1 MADRI
6 FSPHYGQESYNSY
19 LDRLHSATLEDYTAE
34 SKAAALITTRM
45 LMQRGNGRKL
55 VDRKLFTETRDSFLA
70 SASFKK
76 MMKDPRVKETLRQ
89 NDTDGLIYLLNETE
103 KKRQEDLDRRYKRP
117 EDKAVVAKDAELLK
131 NAIEGLKGS
140 AGTAPT
146 TGSPEI
152 EARGRQYGE
161 MMKQLEHAKTLAD
174 HGIQLSG
181 EQTKALITA
190 VKAYNDGG
198 KTHVKPGG
206 EKQAE
211 GFTESMVLLK
221 NYMPAKQ
228 FNTYCK
234 LMNTARQVENPG
246 NLDYVSPEAFAP
258 QRLTGARTAKE
269 LMAENRRQ
277 LQVAFGTEAAAEAMA
292 IRQLSGGDPNK
303 LLRPEEVERQARKI
317 NVPGSAFVKAM
328 QDPKTRDELRNLA
341 ELGEADEV
349 ASDLGKIV
357 TNAAK
362 ERVTRTAQGEV
373 NRSIRKLTGGGPLNR
388 YFTQQH
394 LANVLAARELALNA
408 TGEEQITNAAFR
420 ERAEQVQRDPAF
432 QRMSERYINNPA
444 YRESMNK
451 SLRQDSTARDLAA
464 QYDLEKQPLQP
475 RRDRAQPE
483 AGPQQQENR
492 QPNAPEQNAQVV

>member
-1 MADRI
+1 MADPI
-6 FSPHYGQESYNSY
+6 FSAHEYETYNNY
-19 LDRLHSATLEDYTAE
+19 LTRLHEASLEDYTPE
-34 SKAAALITTRM
+34 SKAAALMAARM
-45 LMQRGNGRKL
+45 LMQRDGGRKR
-55 VDRKLFTETRDSFLA
+55 VDRKLLAETRDSFLA
-70 SASFKK
+70 SPSFKK
-76 MMKDPRVKETLRQ
+76 MMKDPRTIETLRQ
-89 NDTDGLIYLLNETE
+89 NDTDGLIYLLSDTE

-117 EDKAVVAKDAELLK
+117 EDREVVAKDAELLK
-131 NAIEGLKGS
+131 NAIDGLKES
-140 AGTAPT
+140 AGNAPS

-152 EARGRQYGE
+152 EARSRQYGE
-161 MMKQLEHAKTLAD
+161 MMKQLEHAKTLAE

-211 GFTESMVLLK
+211 GFTQSMALLK
-221 NYMPAKQ
+221 NYMPARQ
-228 FNTYCK
+228 FNSYCRR
-234 LMNTARQVENPG
+234 MNTARQVEDPG
-246 NLDYVSPEAFAP
+246 NLNYVSPEAFAP

-269 LMAENRRQ
+269 LMAENRKQ
-277 LQVAFGTEAAAEAMA
+277 LQVAFGTEAAAEALA

-303 LLRPEEVERQARKI
+303 LLRPEEVESRARKI
-317 NVPGSAFVKAM
+317 NMPGSAFVKAM

-349 ASDLGKIV
+349 AKDLGKIISD
-357 TNAAK
+357 AAR

-388 YFTQQH
+388 YFTRQH

-420 ERAEQVQRDPAF
+420 ERAERLQQDPAF
-432 QRMSERYINNPA
+432 QRMAERYMRDPA
-444 YRESMNK
+444 YRESMNR
-451 SLRQDSTARDLAA
+451 SLRQDGTARDLAA
-464 QYDLEKQPLQP
+464 QYDLEKQPVQP
-475 RRDRAQPE
+475 RRDQARPE
-483 AGPQQQENR
+483 AGPQPQENR
-492 QPNAPEQNAQVV
+492 QPNMPEQNAQVL